1 MIDNKYTLLPPISYL
16 QRDTLTRHSFLYVLC
31 AIALCVLLYYVCIMK
46 IIVHRLSMAR
56 FHLQDSPTLM
66 ISLTSISALAFLTS
80 TLVLIFPIGLISS
93 GYTLTAPHKWEP
105 CVRPSVVVSVLTAVP
120 HWLITPLTGA
130 GVEEGEASLLI
141 RVTAGMISL
150 IQWLIGKSLF
160 RIHYCLHS
168 IQSKV
173 CTIYGM
179 VFNQNSLEYFRSLC
193 SFS

>member
-1 MIDNKYTLLPPISYL
+1 MITIAQVWQPFLQISKSSYMIDNKYTLLPPISYL
-16 QRDTLTRHSFLYVLC
+16 QRDTLTNMNTVFCMYYVWLHYLCIIVLC
-31 AIALCVLLYYVCIMK
+31 MRNENNCTY
-46 IIVHRLSMAR
+46 IVDYHMAW
-56 FHLQDSPTLM
+56 FYLQDSPTLM

-80 TLVLIFPIGLISS
+80 TSILIFPTGLISS

-150 IQWLIGKSLF
+150 IWWLIGRLYDRNSKS
-160 RIHYCLHS
+160 ITAY
-168 IQSKV
+168 IQ
-173 CTIYGM
+173 
-179 VFNQNSLEYFRSLC
+179 
-193 SFS
+193 